1 MNRSTKIRY
10 IIFQILIEIFKKNK
24 NFNTIF
30 DEKIAKHD
38 FNENELSF
46 INNVCLNSMRRSIHS
61 KIILNKFVKKKLKTN
76 EFVLLCSAIAQIVYL
91 NIKPY
96 AVVNETVNVSKKIK
110 VFPEPM
116 PPTRAILI
124 IIQIFN

>member
-30 DEKIAKHD
+30 EEKIAEHS
-38 FNENELSF
+38 FNQNELSF

-61 KIILNKFVKKKLKTN
+61 KIILNKFVKKKLN
-76 EFVLLCSAIAQIVYL
+76 C
-91 NIKPY
+91 
-96 AVVNETVNVSKKIK
+96 
-110 VFPEPM
+110 
-116 PPTRAILI
+116 
-124 IIQIFN
+124 